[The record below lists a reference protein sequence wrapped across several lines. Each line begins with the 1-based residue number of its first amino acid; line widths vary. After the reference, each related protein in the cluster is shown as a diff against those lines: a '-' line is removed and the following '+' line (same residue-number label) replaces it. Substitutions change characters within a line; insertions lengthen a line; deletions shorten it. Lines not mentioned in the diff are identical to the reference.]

1 MAIATMPVDSGAQ
14 RNDDLEVAVDAYVGR
29 FTGISRQH
37 AASDLNVYL
46 YGASCA
52 GWTR

>member
-1 MAIATMPVDSGAQ
+1 MAMVTMPVDSGAQ
-14 RNDDLEVAVDAYVGR
+14 RNDDLGVAMDACVPR
-29 FTGISRQH
+29 FTGMSRQH